1 VNQSL
6 ASFYFPGRSA
16 VGEYL
21 RFNDSVAVQIVGVI
35 ADTRDHELTGKP
47 DRRVYFPYVHLRD
60 SAFLDGPGALR
71 FAVRTSGDPVALAQT
86 IRRTIA
92 SIDPQLPIDG
102 VDPLVV
108 LMRGTIG
115 EQRLVAQLATAFGML
130 ALVLAAVGLYGVM
143 TYAITRRTGEIGLRM
158 ALGADQAKVIRM
170 VLFDALRLVAVGVI
184 VGLPIALASTRLL
197 RSQLHDVATTD
208 PVSITVAI
216 GVLAASA
223 VAAVML
229 PALRASRVSPIVAL
243 RAE

>member
-1 VNQSL
+1 
-6 ASFYFPGRSA
+6 
-16 VGEYL
+16 
-21 RFNDSVAVQIVGVI
+21 
-35 ADTRDHELTGKP
+35 
-47 DRRVYFPYVHLRD
+47 
-60 SAFLDGPGALR
+60 
-71 FAVRTSGDPVALAQT
+71 
-86 IRRTIA
+86 
-92 SIDPQLPIDG
+92 
-102 VDPLVV
+102 
-108 LMRGTIG
+108 
-115 EQRLVAQLATAFGML
+115 
-130 ALVLAAVGLYGVM
+130 
-143 TYAITRRTGEIGLRM
+143 M